1 MYQEQRFERILMLL
15 EERGNLSVKEMVDE
29 LGVSKDTVRRDF
41 YCLSQRN
48 LAQRT
53 HGGILPVK
61 NTSVLCFQER
71 QKGLTEDKKKMADLA
86 LSFIKEQSLLF
97 FDVSTLM
104 LEVSQKLTKNVTVY
118 SHSLDNALVLSAKEG
133 IDFHLLGGKFYT
145 KNRFYYSI
153 HEAQILQHLQFD
165 LAFFGAA
172 SLSQGLVSFEDEEDV
187 AIKQLA
193 MQAART
199 KILIA
204 EVDKYEKHS
213 KYILGKI
220 EDFDYWITDKKPEPD
235 LVEAL
240 KDKVTILYDG
250 KESNYE

>member
-1 MYQEQRFERILMLL
+1 MYQEQRLEKILTLL
-15 EERGNLSVKEMVDE
+15 EERGSLSVKEMVDA

-41 YCLSQRN
+41 DCLSQRN

-61 NTSVLCFQER
+61 NTTVLGFQER
-71 QKGLTEDKKKMADLA
+71 QEELTEDKKKLADLA
-86 LSFIKEQSLLF
+86 LSFVKDQSLLF

-104 LEVSQKLTKNVTVY
+104 LEVSQKLTKSVTVY
-118 SHSLDNALVLSAKEG
+118 SHSLDNALVLS
-133 IDFHLLGGKFYT
+133 GKV
-145 KNRFYYSI
+145 
-153 HEAQILQHLQFD
+153 QFD

-172 SLSQGLVSFEDEEDV
+172 SLSQGVVSYEDEEDV
-187 AIKQLA
+187 AVKQLA

-204 EVDKYEKHS
+204 ESDKYEKHS
-213 KYILGKI
+213 KYILSKI
-220 EDFDYWITDKKPEPD
+220 EDFDYWITDKEPDPD
-235 LVEAL
+235 LVESL

-250 KESNYE
+250 KDSDYE

>member
-1 MYQEQRFERILMLL
+1 M
-15 EERGNLSVKEMVDE
+15 
-29 LGVSKDTVRRDF
+29 
-41 YCLSQRN
+41 
-48 LAQRT
+48 
-53 HGGILPVK
+53 
-61 NTSVLCFQER
+61 
-71 QKGLTEDKKKMADLA
+71 
-86 LSFIKEQSLLF
+86 
-97 FDVSTLM
+97 
-104 LEVSQKLTKNVTVY
+104 
-118 SHSLDNALVLSAKEG
+118 
-133 IDFHLLGGKFYT
+133 
-145 KNRFYYSI
+145 
-153 HEAQILQHLQFD
+153 QHLQFD
-165 LAFFGAA
+165 IAFFGAA

-187 AIKQLA
+187 AVKQLA

-240 KDKVTILYDG
+240 KDKVIILYDE

>member
-1 MYQEQRFERILMLL
+1 MYQEQRLEKILELL
-15 EERGNLSVKEMVDE
+15 DERGNLSVKEMVDA

-41 YCLSQRN
+41 DWLSQRN

-61 NTSVLCFQER
+61 NTTVLGFQER

-86 LSFIKEQSLLF
+86 LSLVKDQSLLF
-97 FDVSTLM
+97 FDVSTL
-104 LEVSQKLTKNVTVY
+104 LEVSQKLDKSVTVY
-118 SHSLDNALVLSAKEG
+118 SHSLDNALVLSGKEG
-133 IDFHLLGGKFYT
+133 VDFHLLGGKFYS
-145 KNRFYYSI
+145 KNRFYYSL
-153 HEAQILQHLQFD
+153 HEAQFLQHLQFD
-165 LAFFGAA
+165 IAFFGAA

-187 AIKQLA
+187 AVKQLA

-213 KYILGKI
+213 KYILDKI

-240 KDKVTILYDG
+240 KDKVIILYDE

>member
-1 MYQEQRFERILMLL
+1 MYQEQRLEKILTLL
-15 EERGNLSVKEMVDE
+15 EERGTLSVKEMVDA

-41 YCLSQRN
+41 DCLSQRN

-61 NTSVLCFQER
+61 NTTVLGFQER

-86 LSFIKEQSLLF
+86 LSLVKDQSLLF

-104 LEVSQKLTKNVTVY
+104 LEVSQKLDKSVTVY
-118 SHSLDNALVLSAKEG
+118 SHSLDNALVLSGKEG
-133 IDFHLLGGKFYT
+133 VDFHLLGGKFYS
-145 KNRFYYSI
+145 KNR
-153 HEAQILQHLQFD
+153 
-165 LAFFGAA
+165 FFGAA

-187 AIKQLA
+187 AVKQLA

-240 KDKVTILYDG
+240 KDKVIILYDE

>member
-1 MYQEQRFERILMLL
+1 MYQEQRLEKILTLL
-15 EERGNLSVKEMVDE
+15 EERGNLSVKEMVDA

-41 YCLSQRN
+41 DCLSQRN

-61 NTSVLCFQER
+61 NTTVLGFQER

-86 LSFIKEQSLLF
+86 LSLVKDQALLF

-104 LEVSQKLTKNVTVY
+104 LEVSQKLTKSVTVY
-118 SHSLDNALVLSAKEG
+118 SHSLDNALVLSGKEG
-133 IDFHLLGGKFYT
+133 IDFHLLGGRFYS
-145 KNRFYYSI
+145 KNRFYYSL
-153 HEAQILQHLQFD
+153 HEAQLLQHLQFD

-172 SLSQGLVSFEDEEDV
+172 SLSQGVVSYEDEEDV
-187 AIKQLA
+187 AVKQLA

-204 EVDKYEKHS
+204 ESDKY
-213 KYILGKI
+213 
-220 EDFDYWITDKKPEPD
+220 
-235 LVEAL
+235 
-240 KDKVTILYDG
+240 
-250 KESNYE
+250 